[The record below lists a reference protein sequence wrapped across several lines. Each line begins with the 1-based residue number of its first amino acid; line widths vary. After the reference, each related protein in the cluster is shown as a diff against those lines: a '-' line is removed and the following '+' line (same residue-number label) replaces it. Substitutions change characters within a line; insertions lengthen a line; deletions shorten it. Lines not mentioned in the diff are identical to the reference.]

1 MANQSFSDSIHE
13 VIAIMRSYV
22 NTRIELWKLSL
33 LEKTSLAGAFF
44 LSSVI
49 IVLIVAFCLLFFSL
63 AFAFWYGQQ
72 TGDIA
77 TGFLLV
83 AGFYL
88 IVGIIFIVSRKYLI
102 TGPVIKSISSIMYK
116 DEEPEEIINNEK
128 KDRL

>member
-1 MANQSFSDSIHE
+1 MANKPFLENIHE
-13 VIAIMRSYV
+13 IIAIVRSYI

-33 LEKTSLAGAFF
+33 LEKTALAGAFF

-63 AFAFWYGQQ
+63 AFSFWYGQM

-77 TGFLLV
+77 TGFLIV

-88 IVGIIFIVSRKYLI
+88 IVGIVFIVSRKYLI
-102 TGPVIKSISSIMYK
+102 TGPVIKSISSIIYMDDK
-116 DEEPEEIINNEK
+116 TEDNTNDEER
-128 KDRL
+128 DRI